1 MPNSATVPMYSA
13 PATILTGLRAA
24 AMVQAPRHSPAR
36 RLRGTETDAAHH
48 RHPVHDRGRPGDLDA
63 AVGGYVQGRVG
74 QSAPAG
80 VAADPRGRAWGP
92 DPGRA
97 CGGPF
102 GRSGGNGAAG
112 RDVLRRRRGRL
123 T

>member
-63 AVGGYVQGRVG
+63 AVRGYAQGRMG
-74 QSAPAG
+74 QRAPAG
-80 VAADPRGRAWGP
+80 VAADPRGRAWSPEPGP
-92 DPGRA
+92 A
-97 CGGPF
+97 CGRPVR
-102 GRSGGNGAAG
+102 RSGPKGAASP
-112 RDVLRRRRGRL
+112 DVP
-123 T
+123 

>member
-48 RHPVHDRGRPGDLDA
+48 RHPVHDPGRPGDLDA
-63 AVGGYVQGRVG
+63 AVGGDAQGRMG
-74 QSAPAG
+74 QRAPAG
-80 VAADPRGRAWGP
+80 VAAGPTGRSRRS

-97 CGGPF
+97 F
-102 GRSGGNGAAG
+102 GRPVRPTRPERAAFP
-112 RDVLRRRRGRL
+112 R
-123 T
+123 